1 MAGNV
6 VNQAKTTDTNR
17 RTGSNIFAGTFIAEV
32 MENKDPQL
40 AGRVWVFIPE
50 FGGVKTEPNSWVP
63 CSYASPFYGISPH
76 TAPDPNASS
85 GGTAMGGFAGGAS
98 QVAQRQQQEQQ
109 GAPVTTYGFWAIA
122 PDVGVKVLCTFVSG
136 NYTEGYWYAVVPT
149 VSHGMIPAN
158 GAPDGKSPMMDF
170 NPLGPDVAN
179 TDDLTSIQRQPYE
192 PLATQFS
199 TQGIQEDPLRGP
211 ITSSSFRESPS
222 RVFGISS
229 QSTPEAPGH
238 TFVMDDGSEDG
249 KNKLIRIRSASG
261 NQITMHDDTGMIYL
275 INAQGTGWI
284 ELSPS
289 GQIDVF
295 GAAGIN
301 LATNGDINLHAD
313 KNVSIHAG
321 ECLKMV
327 GMKATKVMGGQEL
340 QLHGDKTMIEGVSSL
355 HVHSCQEMMITSFA
369 DIHMKAFNYFCLKG
383 KCFHWNSCVAKE
395 AEQVPPEEP
404 SEVSGYQTTVARA
417 PSKEPYKEHDG
428 GAGDP
433 GGGNTGPTANDGNA
447 FGGGSGSPGGTSMGS
462 FGGGSGSVGGGYGV
476 PGGVGSVYGQ
486 LQNTGGYKTVDI
498 GKVTAGISAMNNADY
513 INNVTVHWTGNDND
527 TISGVVSTM
536 KQRNMG
542 YNALYDPKTKTFYT
556 QTDSLNLR
564 TNGQLSS
571 ANGSNN
577 TNTYHVALIG
587 GAGTKL
593 DAQDEANLQSF
604 GKDLGNGIGK
614 DVTLQN
620 HGTANPGHK
629 DAGEGAVMIDPLQK
643 GLDSSTKTKSDVKT
657 KTTATQPA
665 TSVSSAATST
675 SKVVTPNK
683 NTISPTTKSYSNITN
698 ASSATVLP
706 RTTPARTTTLQGA
719 VRVSP
724 NTTVTSTYKPSTS
737 AVTGYSAG
745 APVVSTKPST
755 IAVTKTTTTQVGPN
769 AGTAKTTTTTQNID
783 TSSVAANPY
792 LGRGGAQ
799 PVGADPAL
807 ANVPTQGQ
815 QPAGVFDSQNPADQ
829 AATGQ
834 TPAQEA
840 SSALGQTGGQMP
852 SSDLPAAPGGGNTG
866 CFAQGDN
873 CERPA
878 DQTGGGAGGDS
889 GANGQ
894 GPAENGAGDGYGDV
908 SRQQVEDEIRK
919 QAIARGM
926 DPDKAVAVARAE
938 GLNKYIGDN
947 GYSGGPY
954 QLYYGSKGG
963 GGLGTAFT
971 NQTGINALTD
981 RSFGSIQKQ
990 IGYSLDYA
998 KANGGWQSAWY
1009 GARNNG
1015 ISGY

>member
-1 MAGNV
+1 MAGFA
-6 VNQAKTTDTNR
+6 VNQSRTTDVNR
-17 RTGSNIFAGTFIAEV
+17 RTGSNIFPGTFIAEV

-50 FGGVKTEPNSWVP
+50 FGGIKTEPNSWVP

-76 TAPDPNASS
+76 VAPDPNASS
-85 GGTAMGGFAGGAS
+85 GGTAMGGFAGGAN

-122 PDVGVKVLCTFVSG
+122 PDVGIKVLCTFVNG

-170 NPLGPDVAN
+170 NPLGPDVAA

-192 PLATQFS
+192 PLVQQLS

-229 QSTPEAPGH
+229 QSTPDAPGH
-238 TFVMDDGSEDG
+238 TFVMDDGGEDG

-428 GAGDP
+428 GGA
-433 GGGNTGPTANDGNA
+433 GGGVGSGETGPTANDGNA
-447 FGGGSGSPGGTSMGS
+447 FANGSGSPGGTSMGS
-462 FGGGSGSVGGGYGV
+462 FGGGNGYGV
-476 PGGVGSVYGQ
+476 PGGVGAVYGQ
-486 LQNTGGYKTVDI
+486 LQNTSGYKTVDI
-498 GKVTAGISAMNNADY
+498 GKVTAGVSAMNNADY

-527 TISGVVSTM
+527 TISGTIATM

-577 TNTYHVALIG
+577 TNTYHVALVG
-587 GAGTKL
+587 GAGTPL
-593 DAQDEANLQSF
+593 DAQDNANLQNF

-629 DAGEGAVMIDPLQK
+629 DAGEGAVMIDPLQR
-643 GLDSSTKTKSDVKT
+643 GLNSSTKTKSDIKT

-665 TSVSSAATST
+665 TSVSSASAAT

-683 NTISPTTKSYSNITN
+683 DTISPTTKSYSNITN
-698 ASSATVLP
+698 ASSATVIP
-706 RTTPARTTTLQGA
+706 RTTPARPITLQNA
-719 VRVSP
+719 TRVSP
-724 NTTVTSTYKPSTS
+724 NTSVTSTYNPATTVNAGPMATS
-737 AVTGYSAG
+737 VT
-745 APVVSTKPST
+745 TKPAT
-755 IAVTKTTTTQVGPN
+755 ITVTKTTTSQAGPMS
-769 AGTAKTTTTTQNID
+769 TPVKTTSTQTID
-783 TSSVAANPY
+783 ASSAAANPY
-792 LGRGGAQ
+792 LGRGGSQ

-807 ANVPTQGQ
+807 ANVPTAQGQ
-815 QPAGVFDSQNPADQ
+815 QAAGVFDSQNPADQ
-829 AATGQ
+829 AVTGQ

-840 SSALGQTGGQMP
+840 SAALGQSAGQAP

-878 DQTGGGAGGDS
+878 DQTGGGAGSDS

-938 GLNKYIGDN
+938 GLNKYVGDN

-963 GGLGTAFT
+963 GGLGTVFT
-971 NQTGINALTD
+971 NQTGINALSD
-981 RSFGSIQKQ
+981 RSFSSIQKQ
-990 IGYSLDYA
+990 IGFSMDYA